1 MFVQFFNI
9 VNILRLIEKIIHHES
24 DASWKELVQFWQQA
38 WRLIWDHNSLK
49 IQDVDINY
57 KLGE

>member
-9 VNILRLIEKIIHHES
+9 VNILRLIEKNIHHES
-24 DASWKELVQFWQQA
+24 DASWKELVQFWQQV
-38 WRLIWDHNSLK
+38 WWLIWDHNSLK